1 MEQARQELVQMN
13 CQGME
18 RETRTCL
25 WVMVRMRKV
34 KVKVKVRKDEE
45 RRWLMETMGG

>member
-1 MEQARQELVQMN
+1 MEQARQELVQMK

-25 WVMVRMRKV
+25 WVVV
-34 KVKVKVRKDEE
+34 EDEE
-45 RRWLMETMGG
+45 GEGEEG